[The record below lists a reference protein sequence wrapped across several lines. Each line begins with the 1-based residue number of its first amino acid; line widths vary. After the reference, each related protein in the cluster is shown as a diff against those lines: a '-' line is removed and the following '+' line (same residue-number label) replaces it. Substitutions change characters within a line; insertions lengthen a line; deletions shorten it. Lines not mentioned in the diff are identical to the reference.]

1 MSSIVLEP
9 GIKDMN
15 LNDCKDFL
23 RSEEW
28 YAERGIPFRRGY
40 LEGVLHALSTDIH
53 SPFAVT
59 RLLSFTPSLVS
70 SASACVSSRSRSR
83 FIVLLEDLDAGG
95 VSRDANSTG
104 APMST
109 EDSSSSSRNS
119 SEKEIDGNTVSL
131 SELLNSLDGV
141 PGADGW

>member
-40 LEGVLHALSTDIH
+40 LEGVLHALSTDI
-53 SPFAVT
+53 PVT
-59 RLLSFTPSLVS
+59 RLLWFTPSLVS
-70 SASACVSSRSRSR
+70 SASTCMLSHSRSR
-83 FIVLLEDLDAGG
+83 A
-95 VSRDANSTG
+95 
-104 APMST
+104 
-109 EDSSSSSRNS
+109 
-119 SEKEIDGNTVSL
+119 
-131 SELLNSLDGV
+131 
-141 PGADGW
+141 